1 MQNLASSADDAA
13 TAMAQVGAPTA
24 GGMAQASSGFGGLSN
39 IRGSL
44 STGGMM
50 ALVTALSVGVMAL
63 LDHLAVTHDETVST
77 AQAAAQ
83 EFQIAK
89 TNLELLDSQYLANQ
103 QRIEELRALQSQG
116 QLTDSQA
123 MELTQL
129 EAQTEAIKTQITA
142 FENLMDLKE
151 RKANA
156 SGEDYLNKTDTSLA
170 SLYDDEGNRYKEGK
184 EADSHAKGATDS
196 DAIQDNITKIN
207 EFEKKRDDLLEKQ
220 KKASTKGKA
229 ESYQEDID
237 RFQSAIDALEEDMA
251 GRALN
256 LQDILSSMT
265 DTSSEAFQK
274 GLEALDAYNT
284 RSLDSEGWDDR
295 LSEKFTAKEEAEQ
308 KAGFGMEGFG
318 APQQYLDIED
328 TVTGLREQL
337 EQTFDEDERIKI
349 SMEIDNL
356 TDVQTGLLEGFSELH
371 PEGFDTA
378 DEYTQAWQDYMD
390 TISTEDLV
398 ANLDIN
404 DEEAIK
410 KMEEIFGLEE
420 NTLSFI
426 MEARDHASE
435 SIIAVSEMKM
445 KDIKKETGIY
455 RKCIPSDRYLSL
467 FNRDSLLIRNPLTI
481 ICSTC
486 IAFSMQPERRISIE

>member
-1 MQNLASSADDAA
+1 MAALASSADDAA

-39 IRGSL
+39 ILGSL

-156 SGEDYLNKTDTSLA
+156 SGEDYLNKTDTSLV

-207 EFEKKRDDLLEKQ
+207 EFEKSVTTFWKSRKNLL
-220 KKASTKGKA
+220 
-229 ESYQEDID
+229 
-237 RFQSAIDALEEDMA
+237 
-251 GRALN
+251 
-256 LQDILSSMT
+256 
-265 DTSSEAFQK
+265 QK
-274 GLEALDAYNT
+274 G
-284 RSLDSEGWDDR
+284 R
-295 LSEKFTAKEEAEQ
+295 LK
-308 KAGFGMEGFG
+308 
-318 APQQYLDIED
+318 
-328 TVTGLREQL
+328 
-337 EQTFDEDERIKI
+337 
-349 SMEIDNL
+349 
-356 TDVQTGLLEGFSELH
+356 
-371 PEGFDTA
+371 
-378 DEYTQAWQDYMD
+378 
-390 TISTEDLV
+390 
-398 ANLDIN
+398 
-404 DEEAIK
+404 AIK
-410 KMEEIFGLEE
+410 R
-420 NTLSFI
+420 TL
-426 MEARDHASE
+426 
-435 SIIAVSEMKM
+435 
-445 KDIKKETGIY
+445 TGSNQPSMLW
-455 RKCIPSDRYLSL
+455 RKIWPDVLST
-467 FNRDSLLIRNPLTI
+467 F
-481 ICSTC
+481 
-486 IAFSMQPERRISIE
+486 RISYHP